1 MEDFNWIY
9 SKVKPVN
16 ILLRNFSF
24 FHQTTGEKT
33 DPKYILDREPN
44 QQLYNWLKY
53 NEADSASYL
62 ITGHRGAGKSSLV
75 NYTIKQLIDENATF
89 RRKNK
94 KQYIKISI
102 SLGQEF
108 LEEIEI
114 LRILARNLQEEF
126 KAHTPLRISILKI
139 FVSTSAFISKLIVI
153 ISLFI
158 FAFLKGIDEIL
169 KHCNWHS
176 HFCDIL
182 KHCDWLSHFCDTLKD
197 TPCLLL
203 IPISFFVSWFA
214 TKKLYNLTKFQKVYR
229 QIQTLCIRLNT
240 TITDEE
246 ESSLKIKLEQ
256 WMTNIGISNRRKK
269 VSPPASIQEIE
280 FELIKII
287 NEFQKKNQQL
297 IIVFDELDKVDTNL
311 RDMVN
316 KKDSINPE
324 FEKLSTRPEQHVS
337 SRVRTQQVLKIV
349 ANMKYFL
356 STAKAYFIFIAGRE
370 VFEAFQ
376 ADMCDRDF
384 SISSIFNGVLNI
396 ESFLNGKS
404 GIFNNSVIK
413 TEEFVCRQL
422 LPPNFQKEVEES
434 GIYNPKMIYSLK
446 NYYIF
451 RNTEIINLSDEE
463 EKKKQKERIYQE
475 IQFLYHFV
483 NYLAFISNG
492 SPKKIT
498 LFFEKYVRSQDYL
511 ENVEKIEFPQHEK
524 QTGKDPKNTFYLSWG
539 FRKIQKV
546 NFIHYLT
553 YPMIQGLLNRN
564 SHSGDK
570 LLISSS
576 FLLTYILKLHN
587 NGFSWRNLEQTP
599 ELQELN
605 KTPEMRD
612 YLSTFINF
620 MNHNLV
626 LTIPCGLYHYKFPMR
641 IIEEISYHSRL
652 SGEMSTLFNFSS
664 TDLQG
669 IKNQYIQLLEQ
680 NTTSD
685 NKSGNSQYTVAS
697 ILHSLGDLY
706 LLEENYSAA
715 IRSYEQCLEI
725 ILPIFENYQH
735 TAMIQA
741 ENYLVFTNRTMLK
754 LGLAH
759 EKRGTSNSAFILYD
773 ELIGLLKQMCTKE
786 KYRSFFYDIRTIH
799 LSILAKLFILEK
811 IDTNG
816 ITPAHLQE
824 AIKDFQTIIN
834 STTKKLNGK
843 NIESKVIET
852 DFYRKLGD
860 ILYYKNQ
867 EYQLNNKTTDALS
880 CYLKSVEVLWNN
892 NGIYSSSKLNET
904 ITNITRN
911 VSILKNDLRNGRE
924 NDRKKNLNNGQK
936 TSNTNDE
943 KESIFLRDNE
953 IYHLALSLE
962 SIGNVC
968 LSTKTET
975 ETKKNFKTFCKDF
988 SKVITSPNKESEQNN
1003 ITTPNITNNFERAII
1018 CYWDAAHL
1026 YSLSCERGS
1035 SIKCYKNI
1043 VYTLLIY
1050 TRNQIKKSEIEE
1062 IKEIKEKNSD
1072 ELLQLMENL
1081 INHFLIHLHRQKEH
1095 IHLPEINYIQ
1105 WLHSSEMYQP
1115 IPYESLSVTPEAE
1128 EILFLYYTTKLE
1140 LWNNGLLKDDN
1151 QVQDLVRFYRS
1162 PTMTGKNAYQTMFS
1176 STLLL
1181 KLKARFNLI
1190 LLNKLLG
1197 ITKGTEEDFEQIN
1210 FEKIR
1215 KFIKPEIPESEITE
1229 SEILKQFFNCK
1240 TLYSGV
1246 EEDRM
1251 NLLDTLIKDSIY
1263 CLARIQE
1270 QIIPIQNSMVFNNSF
1285 KADVFYNQ
1293 FKMAVMYQYLY
1304 CYYKYTEKRK
1314 EEIETFLKLVN
1325 GAKNANTNCLK
1336 ELPSNNKRGKKLYH
1350 MIRDATHYNNQNCT
1364 NILFLG
1370 ESCIHYY
1377 TKARQTH
1384 TQGKTYQEIIKNL
1397 YFLEDDLNNDCSP
1410 FHMAIER
1417 FELTTGYIKDRE
1429 DKLKRILSEAPVY
1442 NGQTYFTS
1450 NLDFDKA

>member
-1 MEDFNWIY
+1 MEFKWIY
-9 SKVKPVN
+9 SKVEPVN

-75 NYTIKQLIDENATF
+75 NYTIKQLIDENATSKK
-89 RRKNK
+89 KNK

-126 KAHTPLRISILKI
+126 KAHTPLHIKFLKYL
-139 FVSTSAFISKLIVI
+139 VSVLAFISKLIVI
-153 ISLFI
+153 SSLLI

-169 KHCNWHS
+169 KHCNIS
-176 HFCDIL
+176 YFCDIL
-182 KHCDWLSHFCDTLKD
+182 KHSDWLSHFYNTLKD
-197 TPCLLL
+197 TPYLFL
-203 IPISFFVSWFA
+203 IPISFFVLWFV
-214 TKKLYNLTKFQKVYR
+214 TKKIYNSTHFQKTYR

-370 VFEAFQ
+370 LFEAFQ

-404 GIFNNSVIK
+404 GIFNNSAIK

-434 GIYNPKMIYSLK
+434 KIYNPKMIYSLK

-463 EKKKQKERIYQE
+463 EKKKQKGRIYQE

-524 QTGKDPKNTFYLSWG
+524 QTGKDAKNTFYLSWG

-680 NTTSD
+680 NSTSD
-685 NKSGNSQYTVAS
+685 NKLGNSQYTVAS
-697 ILHSLGDLY
+697 TLHSLGDLY

-725 ILPIFENYQH
+725 ILPIFENNQH
-735 TAMIQA
+735 TTMIQA

-773 ELIGLLKQMCTKE
+773 ELIGLLKQMYTKE

-816 ITPAHLQE
+816 ITPAHLKE
-824 AIKDFQTIIN
+824 AIEDFQTIID
-834 STTKKLNGK
+834 SPPKKLNGK

-867 EYQLNNKTTDALS
+867 EYKLNNKTTNALS

-892 NGIYSSSKLNET
+892 DRLSSSNLNKT
-904 ITNITRN
+904 IKEITRN
-911 VSILKNDLRNGRE
+911 VSILKNELRNGRE
-924 NDRKKNLNNGQK
+924 
-936 TSNTNDE
+936 TSNTDDE

-968 LSTKTET
+968 LSTKSISLS
-975 ETKKNFKTFCKDF
+975 TKNIYKINNFSTFCENF
-988 SKVITSPNKESEQNN
+988 SKVITSQNKESELVY
-1003 ITTPNITNNFERAII
+1003 ITRLNITNNFERAII

-1043 VYTLLIY
+1043 VYTLLLY
-1050 TRNQIKKSEIEE
+1050 TRNQIKERKF
-1062 IKEIKEKNSD
+1062 KATNSNK
-1072 ELLQLMENL
+1072 LLQLMENL

-1115 IPYESLSVTPEAE
+1115 IPYESLSVTPDAE

-1140 LWNNGLLKDDN
+1140 LWNNGLLTDDK
-1151 QVQDLVRFYRS
+1151 QVQDLARFYQS

-1190 LLNKLLG
+1190 LLNKLLNIRNG
-1197 ITKGTEEDFEQIN
+1197 EEDFKQIS

-1215 KFIKPEIPESEITE
+1215 NFIKSEKTE
-1229 SEILKQFFNCK
+1229 SKILKQFFNCEMP
-1240 TLYSGV
+1240 YSGT
-1246 EEDRM
+1246 EEDWM
-1251 NLLDTLIKDSIY
+1251 NLLDTLIVDSIY

-1304 CYYKYTEKRK
+1304 CYYRYTKKRK
-1314 EEIETFLKLVN
+1314 ENIETFLKLVN
-1325 GAKNANTNCLK
+1325 GEKNANTNCL
-1336 ELPSNNKRGKKLYH
+1336 EESPSNNKRGKELYRN
-1350 MIRDATHYNNQNCT
+1350 IRKNTHYNNQNCT

-1377 TKARQTH
+1377 TKARQAH

-1417 FELTTGYIKDRE
+1417 LEITTGHIKDRE
-1429 DKLKRILSEAPVY
+1429 DKLKAILSKAPVY

-1450 NLDFDKA
+1450 NLGSVK

>member
-1 MEDFNWIY
+1 MEFKWIY
-9 SKVKPVN
+9 SKVEPVN

-126 KAHTPLRISILKI
+126 KAHTPLSISILKI
-139 FVSTSAFISKLIVI
+139 FVSTFAFISKLIVI
-153 ISLFI
+153 ISLLI
-158 FAFLKGIDEIL
+158 FALKKLTDDICFISFADNVYLIKLTDKLSGSQWIL
-169 KHCNWHS
+169 DFCN
-176 HFCDIL
+176 
-182 KHCDWLSHFCDTLKD
+182 TLI
-197 TPCLLL
+197 TPSYLLL
-203 IPISFFVSWFA
+203 IPIISFGVWFV
-214 TKKLYNLTKFQKVYR
+214 TKKIYNSTHFQKVYR

-370 VFEAFQ
+370 LFEAFQ

-422 LPPNFQKEVEES
+422 LPPNFQKEVEGS

-451 RNTEIINLSDEE
+451 RNTEIINLPDKK
-463 EKKKQKERIYQE
+463 KKKQKERIYQE

-511 ENVEKIEFPQHEK
+511 ENVENAEFPQNEK
-524 QTGKDPKNTFYLSWG
+524 QAGKDAKNTFYLSWG

-680 NTTSD
+680 NSTSD

-697 ILHSLGDLY
+697 TLHSLGDLY

-735 TAMIQA
+735 TAMTQA

-824 AIKDFQTIIN
+824 SIKDFQTIIN

-867 EYQLNNKTTDALS
+867 EYKLNNETTNALS

-892 NGIYSSSKLNET
+892 DRLSSSNLNKT
-904 ITNITRN
+904 IKEITRN
-911 VSILKNDLRNGRE
+911 VSILKNGL
-924 NDRKKNLNNGQK
+924 K
-936 TSNTNDE
+936 TSNAKDE
-943 KESIFLRDNE
+943 KESIFLKDNE

-968 LSTKTET
+968 LSTKSISLS
-975 ETKKNFKTFCKDF
+975 TKKIYKINNFSTFCENF
-988 SKVITSPNKESEQNN
+988 SKVITSPNKESELAY
-1003 ITTPNITNNFERAII
+1003 ITRLNITNNFERAII

-1043 VYTLLIY
+1043 VYTLLLY
-1050 TRNQIKKSEIEE
+1050 TRNQIKERKM
-1062 IKEIKEKNSD
+1062 KATNSN

-1095 IHLPEINYIQ
+1095 IHCP
-1105 WLHSSEMYQP
+1105 
-1115 IPYESLSVTPEAE
+1115 
-1128 EILFLYYTTKLE
+1128 K
-1140 LWNNGLLKDDN
+1140 
-1151 QVQDLVRFYRS
+1151 
-1162 PTMTGKNAYQTMFS
+1162 
-1176 STLLL
+1176 
-1181 KLKARFNLI
+1181 
-1190 LLNKLLG
+1190 
-1197 ITKGTEEDFEQIN
+1197 
-1210 FEKIR
+1210 
-1215 KFIKPEIPESEITE
+1215 
-1229 SEILKQFFNCK
+1229 
-1240 TLYSGV
+1240 
-1246 EEDRM
+1246 
-1251 NLLDTLIKDSIY
+1251 
-1263 CLARIQE
+1263 
-1270 QIIPIQNSMVFNNSF
+1270 
-1285 KADVFYNQ
+1285 
-1293 FKMAVMYQYLY
+1293 
-1304 CYYKYTEKRK
+1304 
-1314 EEIETFLKLVN
+1314 
-1325 GAKNANTNCLK
+1325 
-1336 ELPSNNKRGKKLYH
+1336 
-1350 MIRDATHYNNQNCT
+1350 
-1364 NILFLG
+1364 
-1370 ESCIHYY
+1370 
-1377 TKARQTH
+1377 
-1384 TQGKTYQEIIKNL
+1384 
-1397 YFLEDDLNNDCSP
+1397 
-1410 FHMAIER
+1410 
-1417 FELTTGYIKDRE
+1417 
-1429 DKLKRILSEAPVY
+1429 
-1442 NGQTYFTS
+1442 
-1450 NLDFDKA
+1450 

>member
-1 MEDFNWIY
+1 
-9 SKVKPVN
+9 
-16 ILLRNFSF
+16 
-24 FHQTTGEKT
+24 
-33 DPKYILDREPN
+33 
-44 QQLYNWLKY
+44 
-53 NEADSASYL
+53 
-62 ITGHRGAGKSSLV
+62 
-75 NYTIKQLIDENATF
+75 
-89 RRKNK
+89 
-94 KQYIKISI
+94 
-102 SLGQEF
+102 
-108 LEEIEI
+108 
-114 LRILARNLQEEF
+114 
-126 KAHTPLRISILKI
+126 
-139 FVSTSAFISKLIVI
+139 
-153 ISLFI
+153 
-158 FAFLKGIDEIL
+158 
-169 KHCNWHS
+169 
-176 HFCDIL
+176 
-182 KHCDWLSHFCDTLKD
+182 
-197 TPCLLL
+197 
-203 IPISFFVSWFA
+203 
-214 TKKLYNLTKFQKVYR
+214 
-229 QIQTLCIRLNT
+229 
-240 TITDEE
+240 
-246 ESSLKIKLEQ
+246 
-256 WMTNIGISNRRKK
+256 MTNIGISNRRKK

-370 VFEAFQ
+370 LFEAFQ

-422 LPPNFQKEVEES
+422 LPPNFQKEVEGS

-451 RNTEIINLSDEE
+451 RNTEIINLPDKK
-463 EKKKQKERIYQE
+463 KKKQKERIYQE

-511 ENVEKIEFPQHEK
+511 ENVENAEFPQNEK
-524 QTGKDPKNTFYLSWG
+524 QAGKDAKNTFYLSWG

-680 NTTSD
+680 NSTSD

-697 ILHSLGDLY
+697 TLHSLGDLY

-735 TAMIQA
+735 TAMTQA

-824 AIKDFQTIIN
+824 SIKDFQTIIN

-867 EYQLNNKTTDALS
+867 EYKLNNETTNALS

-892 NGIYSSSKLNET
+892 DRLSSSNLNKT
-904 ITNITRN
+904 IKEITRN
-911 VSILKNDLRNGRE
+911 VSILKNGL
-924 NDRKKNLNNGQK
+924 K
-936 TSNTNDE
+936 TSNAKDE
-943 KESIFLRDNE
+943 KESIFLKDNE

-968 LSTKTET
+968 LSTKSISLS
-975 ETKKNFKTFCKDF
+975 TKKIYKINNFSTFCENF
-988 SKVITSPNKESEQNN
+988 SKVITSPNKESELAY
-1003 ITTPNITNNFERAII
+1003 ITRLNITNNFERAII

-1043 VYTLLIY
+1043 VYTLLLY
-1050 TRNQIKKSEIEE
+1050 TRNQIKERKM
-1062 IKEIKEKNSD
+1062 KATNSN

-1105 WLHSSEMYQP
+1105 WLHSAEMYQP
-1115 IPYESLSVTPEAE
+1115 IPYESLSVTPDAE

-1140 LWNNGLLKDDN
+1140 LWNNALLTDDN
-1151 QVQDLVRFYRS
+1151 HVQDLVRFYQS

-1181 KLKARFNLI
+1181 KLKARFNQI
-1190 LLNKLLG
+1190 LLNKLLNIRNG
-1197 ITKGTEEDFEQIN
+1197 EEDFKQISI
-1210 FEKIR
+1210 EKIQ
-1215 KFIKPEIPESEITE
+1215 KFIKSEITE

-1240 TLYSGV
+1240 TLYSGA
-1246 EEDRM
+1246 EKNRM
-1251 NLLDTLIKDSIY
+1251 DLLDTLIMDSIY

-1304 CYYKYTEKRK
+1304 CYYRYTEKRK
-1314 EEIETFLKLVN
+1314 EKIETFLKLVN
-1325 GAKNANTNCLK
+1325 GEKNADTNCLK
-1336 ELPSNNKRGKKLYH
+1336 ELPSNNERGKELYR

-1377 TKARQTH
+1377 TKARQAH

-1417 FELTTGYIKDRE
+1417 LEITTGHIKDRE
-1429 DKLKRILSEAPVY
+1429 DKLKAILSKAPVY

>member
-1 MEDFNWIY
+1 MEFKWIY
-9 SKVKPVN
+9 SKVEPVN

-126 KAHTPLRISILKI
+126 KAHTPLSISILKI
-139 FVSTSAFISKLIVI
+139 FVSTFAFISKLIVI
-153 ISLFI
+153 ISLLI
-158 FAFLKGIDEIL
+158 FALKKLTDDICFISFADNVYFIKLTDKLSGSQWIL
-169 KHCNWHS
+169 DFCN
-176 HFCDIL
+176 
-182 KHCDWLSHFCDTLKD
+182 TLI
-197 TPCLLL
+197 TPSYLLL
-203 IPISFFVSWFA
+203 IPIISFGVWFV
-214 TKKLYNLTKFQKVYR
+214 TKKIYNSTHFQKVYR

-370 VFEAFQ
+370 LFEAFQ

-422 LPPNFQKEVEES
+422 LPPNFQKEVEGS

-451 RNTEIINLSDEE
+451 RNTEIINLPDKK
-463 EKKKQKERIYQE
+463 KKKQKERIYQE

-511 ENVEKIEFPQHEK
+511 ENVENAEFPQNEK
-524 QTGKDPKNTFYLSWG
+524 QAGKDAKNTFYLSWG

-680 NTTSD
+680 NSTSD

-697 ILHSLGDLY
+697 TLHSLGDLY

-735 TAMIQA
+735 TAMTQA

-824 AIKDFQTIIN
+824 SIKDFQTIIN

-867 EYQLNNKTTDALS
+867 EYKLNNETTNALS

-892 NGIYSSSKLNET
+892 DRLSSSNLNKT
-904 ITNITRN
+904 IKEITRN
-911 VSILKNDLRNGRE
+911 VSILKNGL
-924 NDRKKNLNNGQK
+924 K
-936 TSNTNDE
+936 TSNAKDE
-943 KESIFLRDNE
+943 KESIFLKDNE

-968 LSTKTET
+968 LSTKSISLS
-975 ETKKNFKTFCKDF
+975 TKKIYKINNFSTFCENF
-988 SKVITSPNKESEQNN
+988 SKVITSPNKESELAY
-1003 ITTPNITNNFERAII
+1003 ITRLNITNNFERAII

-1043 VYTLLIY
+1043 VYTLLLY
-1050 TRNQIKKSEIEE
+1050 TRNQIKERKM
-1062 IKEIKEKNSD
+1062 KATNSN

-1105 WLHSSEMYQP
+1105 WLHSAEMYQP
-1115 IPYESLSVTPEAE
+1115 IPYESLSVTPDAE

-1140 LWNNGLLKDDN
+1140 LWNNALLTDDN
-1151 QVQDLVRFYRS
+1151 HVQDLVRFYQS

-1181 KLKARFNLI
+1181 KLKARFNQI
-1190 LLNKLLG
+1190 LLNKLLNIRNG
-1197 ITKGTEEDFEQIN
+1197 EEDFKQISI
-1210 FEKIR
+1210 EKIQ
-1215 KFIKPEIPESEITE
+1215 KFIKSEITE

-1240 TLYSGV
+1240 TLYSGA
-1246 EEDRM
+1246 EKNRM
-1251 NLLDTLIKDSIY
+1251 DLLDTLIMDSIY

-1304 CYYKYTEKRK
+1304 CYYRYTEKRK
-1314 EEIETFLKLVN
+1314 EKIETFLKLVN
-1325 GAKNANTNCLK
+1325 GEKNADTNCLK
-1336 ELPSNNKRGKKLYH
+1336 ELPSNNERGKELYR

-1377 TKARQTH
+1377 TKARQAH

-1417 FELTTGYIKDRE
+1417 LEITTGHIKDRE
-1429 DKLKRILSEAPVY
+1429 DKLKAILSKAPVY

>member
-1 MEDFNWIY
+1 MKEFNWIY

-75 NYTIKQLIDENATF
+75 NYTIKQLIDENATS
-89 RRKNK
+89 RKKNK

-126 KAHTPLRISILKI
+126 KAHTPLHIKFLKY
-139 FVSTSAFISKLIVI
+139 FVSALAFISKLIVI
-153 ISLFI
+153 SSLLI

-169 KHCNWHS
+169 KHCNVS
-176 HFCDIL
+176 YFCDIL
-182 KHCDWLSHFCDTLKD
+182 KHSDGLSHFYNTLKD
-197 TPCLLL
+197 TPYLLL
-203 IPISFFVSWFA
+203 IPISFFVLWFV
-214 TKKLYNLTKFQKVYR
+214 TKKIYNSTHFQKTYR

-370 VFEAFQ
+370 LFEAFQ

-451 RNTEIINLSDEE
+451 RNTEIINLSDN
-463 EKKKQKERIYQE
+463 KKKKEQKERIYQE

-524 QTGKDPKNTFYLSWG
+524 QAGKDPKNTFYLFWG

-626 LTIPCGLYHYKFPMR
+626 LTIPCGLYHYKFPMK

-680 NTTSD
+680 NSTSD
-685 NKSGNSQYTVAS
+685 NKLGNSQYTVAS
-697 ILHSLGDLY
+697 TLHSLGDLY

-735 TAMIQA
+735 TTMIQA

-773 ELIGLLKQMCTKE
+773 ELIGLLKQMYTKE

-816 ITPAHLQE
+816 ITPAHLKE
-824 AIKDFQTIIN
+824 AIEDFQTIID

-867 EYQLNNKTTDALS
+867 EYKLNNETTNALN
-880 CYLKSVEVLWNN
+880 CYLKSVKVLWNN
-892 NGIYSSSKLNET
+892 DKSSSLNLNNT
-904 ITNITRN
+904 IEEITRN
-911 VSILKNDLRNGRE
+911 VSSLKNDLRNGRK
-924 NDRKKNLNNGQK
+924 NDRKKNLSNGQK
-936 TSNTNDE
+936 TSNADDE
-943 KESIFLRDNE
+943 KESTFLRDNE

-968 LSTKTET
+968 LSTETKTET
-975 ETKKNFKTFCKDF
+975 ETKKDFMTFCKNFSDF
-988 SKVITSPNKESEQNN
+988 ISPQKESEQVN
-1003 ITTPNITNNFERAII
+1003 ITIPNTTNNFKKAII

-1050 TRNQIKKSEIEE
+1050 TRNL
-1062 IKEIKEKNSD
+1062 IKEGKIEQINSN
-1072 ELLQLMENL
+1072 ELLKLMENL

-1105 WLHSSEMYQP
+1105 WLHSAEMYQP
-1115 IPYESLSVTPEAE
+1115 IPYEYLSVTPDAE

-1140 LWNNGLLKDDN
+1140 LWNNGLLTDDK
-1151 QVQDLVRFYRS
+1151 QVQDLVRFYQS

-1197 ITKGTEEDFEQIN
+1197 ITKGAEEDFEQIS
-1210 FEKIR
+1210 FEKIQN
-1215 KFIKPEIPESEITE
+1215 FIKSEITE
-1229 SEILKQFFNCK
+1229 SETLEQFFNCK
-1240 TLYSGV
+1240 TLYSGT

-1251 NLLDTLIKDSIY
+1251 NLLDTLIVDSIY

-1285 KADVFYNQ
+1285 KADIFYNQ

-1304 CYYKYTEKRK
+1304 CYYRYTKKREEKIK
-1314 EEIETFLKLVN
+1314 TFLKLVN
-1325 GAKNANTNCLK
+1325 GEKNANTNHL
-1336 ELPSNNKRGKKLYH
+1336 EASPSNNKRGKELYRK
-1350 MIRDATHYNNQNCT
+1350 IRENTHYNNQNCT

-1377 TKARQTH
+1377 TKARQAH

-1410 FHMAIER
+1410 FYMAIER
-1417 FELTTGYIKDRE
+1417 LALTTGSIKDKE
-1429 DKLKRILSEAPVY
+1429 DKLKAILSEAPVY

>member
-1 MEDFNWIY
+1 MEFKWIY
-9 SKVKPVN
+9 SKVEPVN

-126 KAHTPLRISILKI
+126 KAHTPLSISILKI
-139 FVSTSAFISKLIVI
+139 FVSTFAFISKLIVI
-153 ISLFI
+153 ISLLI
-158 FAFLKGIDEIL
+158 FALKKLTDDICFISFADNVYFIKLTDKLSGSQWIL
-169 KHCNWHS
+169 DFCN
-176 HFCDIL
+176 
-182 KHCDWLSHFCDTLKD
+182 TLI
-197 TPCLLL
+197 TPSYLLL
-203 IPISFFVSWFA
+203 IPIISFGVWFV
-214 TKKLYNLTKFQKVYR
+214 TKKIYNSTHFQKVYR

-370 VFEAFQ
+370 LFEAFQ

-422 LPPNFQKEVEES
+422 LPPNFQKEVEGS

-451 RNTEIINLSDEE
+451 RNTEIINLPDKK
-463 EKKKQKERIYQE
+463 KKKQKERIYQE

-511 ENVEKIEFPQHEK
+511 ENVENAEFPQNEK
-524 QTGKDPKNTFYLSWG
+524 QAGKDAKNTFYLSWG

-680 NTTSD
+680 NSTSD

-697 ILHSLGDLY
+697 TLHSLGDLY

-735 TAMIQA
+735 TAMTQA

-824 AIKDFQTIIN
+824 SIKDFQTIIN

-867 EYQLNNKTTDALS
+867 EYKLNNETTNALS

-892 NGIYSSSKLNET
+892 DRLSSSNLNKT
-904 ITNITRN
+904 IKEITRN
-911 VSILKNDLRNGRE
+911 VSILKNGL
-924 NDRKKNLNNGQK
+924 K
-936 TSNTNDE
+936 TSNAKDE
-943 KESIFLRDNE
+943 KESIFLKDNE

-968 LSTKTET
+968 LSTKSISLS
-975 ETKKNFKTFCKDF
+975 TKKIYKINNFSTFCENF
-988 SKVITSPNKESEQNN
+988 SKVITSPNKESELAN
-1003 ITTPNITNNFERAII
+1003 ITRLNITNNFERAII

-1043 VYTLLIY
+1043 VYTLLLY
-1050 TRNQIKKSEIEE
+1050 TRNQIKERKM
-1062 IKEIKEKNSD
+1062 KATNSN

-1105 WLHSSEMYQP
+1105 WLHSAEMYQP
-1115 IPYESLSVTPEAE
+1115 IPYESLSVTPDAE

-1140 LWNNGLLKDDN
+1140 LWNNALLTDDN
-1151 QVQDLVRFYRS
+1151 HVQDLVRFYQS

-1181 KLKARFNLI
+1181 KLKARFNQI
-1190 LLNKLLG
+1190 LLNKLLNIRNG
-1197 ITKGTEEDFEQIN
+1197 EEDFKQISI
-1210 FEKIR
+1210 EKIQ
-1215 KFIKPEIPESEITE
+1215 KFIKSEITE

-1240 TLYSGV
+1240 TLYSGA
-1246 EEDRM
+1246 EKNRM
-1251 NLLDTLIKDSIY
+1251 DLLDTLIMDSIY

-1304 CYYKYTEKRK
+1304 CYYRYTEKRK
-1314 EEIETFLKLVN
+1314 EKIETFLKLVN
-1325 GAKNANTNCLK
+1325 GEKNADTNCLK
-1336 ELPSNNKRGKKLYH
+1336 ELPSNNERGKELYR

-1377 TKARQTH
+1377 TKARQAH

-1417 FELTTGYIKDRE
+1417 LEITTGHIKDRE
-1429 DKLKRILSEAPVY
+1429 DKLKAILSKAPVY

>member
-1 MEDFNWIY
+1 MEFKWIY
-9 SKVKPVN
+9 SKVEPVN

-126 KAHTPLRISILKI
+126 KAHTPLSISILKI
-139 FVSTSAFISKLIVI
+139 FVSTFAFISKLIVI
-153 ISLFI
+153 ISLLI
-158 FAFLKGIDEIL
+158 FALKKLTDDICFISFADNVYLIKLTDKLSGSQWIL
-169 KHCNWHS
+169 DFCN
-176 HFCDIL
+176 
-182 KHCDWLSHFCDTLKD
+182 TLI
-197 TPCLLL
+197 TPSYLLL
-203 IPISFFVSWFA
+203 IPIISFGVWFV
-214 TKKLYNLTKFQKVYR
+214 TKKIYNSTHFQKVYR

-370 VFEAFQ
+370 LFEAFQ

-422 LPPNFQKEVEES
+422 LPPNFQKEVEGS

-451 RNTEIINLSDEE
+451 RNTEIINLPDKK
-463 EKKKQKERIYQE
+463 KKKQKERIYQE

-511 ENVEKIEFPQHEK
+511 ENVENAEFPQNEK
-524 QTGKDPKNTFYLSWG
+524 QAGKDAKNTFYLSWG

-680 NTTSD
+680 NSTSD

-697 ILHSLGDLY
+697 TLHSLGDLY

-735 TAMIQA
+735 TAMTQA

-824 AIKDFQTIIN
+824 SIKDFQTIIN

-867 EYQLNNKTTDALS
+867 EYKLNNETTNALS

-892 NGIYSSSKLNET
+892 DRLSSSNLNKT
-904 ITNITRN
+904 IKEITRN
-911 VSILKNDLRNGRE
+911 VSILKNGL
-924 NDRKKNLNNGQK
+924 K
-936 TSNTNDE
+936 TSNAKDE
-943 KESIFLRDNE
+943 KESIFLKDNE

-968 LSTKTET
+968 LSTKSISLS
-975 ETKKNFKTFCKDF
+975 TKKIYKINNFSTFCENF
-988 SKVITSPNKESEQNN
+988 SKVITSPNKESELAY
-1003 ITTPNITNNFERAII
+1003 ITRLNITNNFERAII

-1043 VYTLLIY
+1043 VYTLLLY
-1050 TRNQIKKSEIEE
+1050 TRNQIKERKM
-1062 IKEIKEKNSD
+1062 KATNSN

-1105 WLHSSEMYQP
+1105 WLHSAEMYQP
-1115 IPYESLSVTPEAE
+1115 IPYESLSVTPDAE

-1140 LWNNGLLKDDN
+1140 LWNNALLTDDN
-1151 QVQDLVRFYRS
+1151 HVQDLVRFYQS

-1181 KLKARFNLI
+1181 KLKARFNQI
-1190 LLNKLLG
+1190 LLNKLLNIRNG
-1197 ITKGTEEDFEQIN
+1197 EEDFKQISI
-1210 FEKIR
+1210 EKIQ
-1215 KFIKPEIPESEITE
+1215 KFIKSEITE

-1240 TLYSGV
+1240 TLYSGA
-1246 EEDRM
+1246 EKNRM
-1251 NLLDTLIKDSIY
+1251 DLLDTLIMDSIY

-1304 CYYKYTEKRK
+1304 CYYRYTEKRK
-1314 EEIETFLKLVN
+1314 EKIETFLKLVN
-1325 GAKNANTNCLK
+1325 GEKNADTNCLK
-1336 ELPSNNKRGKKLYH
+1336 ELPSNNERGKELYR

-1377 TKARQTH
+1377 TKARQAH

-1417 FELTTGYIKDRE
+1417 LEITTGHIKDRE
-1429 DKLKRILSEAPVY
+1429 DKLKAILSKAPVY

>member
-1 MEDFNWIY
+1 M
-9 SKVKPVN
+9 
-16 ILLRNFSF
+16 
-24 FHQTTGEKT
+24 
-33 DPKYILDREPN
+33 
-44 QQLYNWLKY
+44 
-53 NEADSASYL
+53 
-62 ITGHRGAGKSSLV
+62 
-75 NYTIKQLIDENATF
+75 
-89 RRKNK
+89 
-94 KQYIKISI
+94 
-102 SLGQEF
+102 
-108 LEEIEI
+108 
-114 LRILARNLQEEF
+114 
-126 KAHTPLRISILKI
+126 HTS
-139 FVSTSAFISKLIVI
+139 
-153 ISLFI
+153 
-158 FAFLKGIDEIL
+158 D
-169 KHCNWHS
+169 
-176 HFCDIL
+176 
-182 KHCDWLSHFCDTLKD
+182 
-197 TPCLLL
+197 
-203 IPISFFVSWFA
+203 
-214 TKKLYNLTKFQKVYR
+214 
-229 QIQTLCIRLNT
+229 T

-370 VFEAFQ
+370 LFEAFQ
-376 ADMCDRDF
+376 TDMCDRDF

-451 RNTEIINLSDEE
+451 RNKEIINLSDEE
-463 EKKKQKERIYQE
+463 EKKKQKECIYQE

-511 ENVEKIEFPQHEK
+511 ENVEKIEFPQNEK

-680 NTTSD
+680 NSTSD

-697 ILHSLGDLY
+697 TLHSLGDLY

-725 ILPIFENYQH
+725 ILPIFENHQH
-735 TAMIQA
+735 RTMTQA

-824 AIKDFQTIIN
+824 AIEDFQTIIDL
-834 STTKKLNGK
+834 TTQKLNEK
-843 NIESKVIET
+843 KIESKVIET

-867 EYQLNNKTTDALS
+867 EYQLDNKTTNALS

-892 NGIYSSSKLNET
+892 NGIYSSSKLNKT
-904 ITNITRN
+904 IKKITRN
-911 VSILKNDLRNGRE
+911 VSILKNDLRNGRKY
-924 NDRKKNLNNGQK
+924 DRKKNLNNGQK
-936 TSNTNDE
+936 TSNADNE

-968 LSTKTET
+968 LSTKNISLS
-975 ETKKNFKTFCKDF
+975 TKKIYKINNFSTFCENF
-988 SKVITSPNKESEQNN
+988 SKVITSQNKESELVN
-1003 ITTPNITNNFERAII
+1003 ITA
-1018 CYWDAAHL
+1018 
-1026 YSLSCERGS
+1026 
-1035 SIKCYKNI
+1035 SI
-1043 VYTLLIY
+1043 
-1050 TRNQIKKSEIEE
+1050 
-1062 IKEIKEKNSD
+1062 
-1072 ELLQLMENL
+1072 
-1081 INHFLIHLHRQKEH
+1081 
-1095 IHLPEINYIQ
+1095 
-1105 WLHSSEMYQP
+1105 
-1115 IPYESLSVTPEAE
+1115 
-1128 EILFLYYTTKLE
+1128 
-1140 LWNNGLLKDDN
+1140 
-1151 QVQDLVRFYRS
+1151 S
-1162 PTMTGKNAYQTMFS
+1162 PTT
-1176 STLLL
+1176 
-1181 KLKARFNLI
+1181 
-1190 LLNKLLG
+1190 
-1197 ITKGTEEDFEQIN
+1197 
-1210 FEKIR
+1210 
-1215 KFIKPEIPESEITE
+1215 
-1229 SEILKQFFNCK
+1229 
-1240 TLYSGV
+1240 
-1246 EEDRM
+1246 
-1251 NLLDTLIKDSIY
+1251 
-1263 CLARIQE
+1263 
-1270 QIIPIQNSMVFNNSF
+1270 
-1285 KADVFYNQ
+1285 
-1293 FKMAVMYQYLY
+1293 
-1304 CYYKYTEKRK
+1304 
-1314 EEIETFLKLVN
+1314 
-1325 GAKNANTNCLK
+1325 LK
-1336 ELPSNNKRGKKLYH
+1336 E
-1350 MIRDATHYNNQNCT
+1350 Q
-1364 NILFLG
+1364 
-1370 ESCIHYY
+1370 
-1377 TKARQTH
+1377 
-1384 TQGKTYQEIIKNL
+1384 
-1397 YFLEDDLNNDCSP
+1397 
-1410 FHMAIER
+1410 
-1417 FELTTGYIKDRE
+1417 
-1429 DKLKRILSEAPVY
+1429 
-1442 NGQTYFTS
+1442 
-1450 NLDFDKA
+1450 

>member
-1 MEDFNWIY
+1 MEFKWIY
-9 SKVKPVN
+9 SKVEPVN

-102 SLGQEF
+102 SLEQEF

-126 KAHTPLRISILKI
+126 KAHTPLSISILKI
-139 FVSTSAFISKLIVI
+139 FVSTFAFISKLIVI
-153 ISLFI
+153 ISLLI
-158 FAFLKGIDEIL
+158 FALKKLTDDICFISFADNVYLIKLTDKLSGSQWIL
-169 KHCNWHS
+169 DFCN
-176 HFCDIL
+176 
-182 KHCDWLSHFCDTLKD
+182 TLI
-197 TPCLLL
+197 TPSYLLL
-203 IPISFFVSWFA
+203 IPIISFGVWFV
-214 TKKLYNLTKFQKVYR
+214 TKKIYNSTHFQKVYR

-370 VFEAFQ
+370 LFEAFQ

-422 LPPNFQKEVEES
+422 LPPNFQKEVEGS

-451 RNTEIINLSDEE
+451 RNTEIINLPDKK
-463 EKKKQKERIYQE
+463 KKKQKERIYQE

-511 ENVEKIEFPQHEK
+511 ENVENAEFPQNEK
-524 QTGKDPKNTFYLSWG
+524 QAGKDAKNTFYLSWG

-680 NTTSD
+680 NSTSD

-697 ILHSLGDLY
+697 TLHSLGDLY

-735 TAMIQA
+735 TAMTQA

-824 AIKDFQTIIN
+824 SIKDFQTIIN

-867 EYQLNNKTTDALS
+867 EYKLNNETTNALS

-892 NGIYSSSKLNET
+892 DRLSSSNLNKT
-904 ITNITRN
+904 IKEITRN
-911 VSILKNDLRNGRE
+911 VSILKNGL
-924 NDRKKNLNNGQK
+924 K
-936 TSNTNDE
+936 TSNAKDE
-943 KESIFLRDNE
+943 KESIFLKDNE

-968 LSTKTET
+968 LSTKSISLS
-975 ETKKNFKTFCKDF
+975 TKKIYKINNFSTFCENF
-988 SKVITSPNKESEQNN
+988 SKVITSPNKESELAY
-1003 ITTPNITNNFERAII
+1003 ITRLNITNNFERAII
-1018 CYWDAAHL
+1018 CHWDAAHL

-1043 VYTLLIY
+1043 VYTLLLY
-1050 TRNQIKKSEIEE
+1050 TRNQIKERKM
-1062 IKEIKEKNSD
+1062 KATNSN

-1105 WLHSSEMYQP
+1105 WLHSAEMYQP
-1115 IPYESLSVTPEAE
+1115 IPYESLSVTPDAE

-1140 LWNNGLLKDDN
+1140 LWNNALLTDDN
-1151 QVQDLVRFYRS
+1151 HVQDLVRFYQS

-1181 KLKARFNLI
+1181 KLKARFNQI
-1190 LLNKLLG
+1190 LLNKLLNIRNG
-1197 ITKGTEEDFEQIN
+1197 EEDFKQISI
-1210 FEKIR
+1210 EKIQ
-1215 KFIKPEIPESEITE
+1215 KFIKSEITE

-1240 TLYSGV
+1240 TLYSGA
-1246 EEDRM
+1246 EKNRM
-1251 NLLDTLIKDSIY
+1251 DLLDTLIMDSIY

-1304 CYYKYTEKRK
+1304 CYYRYTEKRK
-1314 EEIETFLKLVN
+1314 EKIETFLKLVN
-1325 GAKNANTNCLK
+1325 GEKNADTNCLK
-1336 ELPSNNKRGKKLYH
+1336 ELPSNNERGKELYR

-1377 TKARQTH
+1377 TKARQAH

-1417 FELTTGYIKDRE
+1417 LEITTGHIKDRE
-1429 DKLKRILSEAPVY
+1429 DKLKAILSKAPVY

>member
-75 NYTIKQLIDENATF
+75 NYTIKQLIDENATS
-89 RRKNK
+89 RKKNK

-126 KAHTPLRISILKI
+126 KAHTPLSISILKI
-139 FVSTSAFISKLIVI
+139 FVSTFAFISKLIVI
-153 ISLFI
+153 ISLLI
-158 FAFLKGIDEIL
+158 FALKKLTDDICFISFADNVYLIKLTDKLSGSQWIL
-169 KHCNWHS
+169 NFCN
-176 HFCDIL
+176 
-182 KHCDWLSHFCDTLKD
+182 TLI
-197 TPCLLL
+197 TPSYLLL
-203 IPISFFVSWFA
+203 IPIISFGLWFA

-370 VFEAFQ
+370 LFEAFQ

-463 EKKKQKERIYQE
+463 KKKKQKERIYQE

-498 LFFEKYVRSQDYL
+498 LFFEKYVRSQEYL
-511 ENVEKIEFPQHEK
+511 EKVEKIEFPQYEK
-524 QTGKDPKNTFYLSWG
+524 QAGKDAKNTFYLSWG

-680 NTTSD
+680 NSTSD

-697 ILHSLGDLY
+697 TLHSLGDLY

-725 ILPIFENYQH
+725 ILPIFENHQH
-735 TAMIQA
+735 RTMTQA

-824 AIKDFQTIIN
+824 AIEDFQTIID
-834 STTKKLNGK
+834 SPTKKLNGK

-892 NGIYSSSKLNET
+892 NGIYSSSKLNKT
-904 ITNITRN
+904 IKKITRN
-911 VSILKNDLRNGRE
+911 VSILKNDLRNGRK
-924 NDRKKNLNNGQK
+924 NDWKKDLNNGQK
-936 TSNTNDE
+936 TSNADDE

-968 LSTKTET
+968 LSTKSISLS
-975 ETKKNFKTFCKDF
+975 TKKIYKINNFSTFCENF
-988 SKVITSPNKESEQNN
+988 SKVITSPNKESELVN
-1003 ITTPNITNNFERAII
+1003 ITALNITNNFERAII

-1050 TRNQIKKSEIEE
+1050 TRNL
-1062 IKEIKEKNSD
+1062 IKERKAEAIDSN

-1140 LWNNGLLKDDN
+1140 LWNNGLLTDDN

-1181 KLKARFNLI
+1181 KLKARFNQI

-1197 ITKGTEEDFEQIN
+1197 ITKGMEEDFEQIN
-1210 FEKIR
+1210 FEKIQ
-1215 KFIKPEIPESEITE
+1215 KFIKSEITE
-1229 SEILKQFFNCK
+1229 SETLKQFFNCK
-1240 TLYSGV
+1240 TLYSGA
-1246 EEDRM
+1246 EKDRM

-1304 CYYKYTEKRK
+1304 CYYMYTEKRK
-1314 EEIETFLKLVN
+1314 EKIETFLKLIN

-1336 ELPSNNKRGKKLYH
+1336 ESPSNNERGKKLYH

-1450 NLDFDKA
+1450 NLDFDKV

>member
-126 KAHTPLRISILKI
+126 KAHTPLVAKFLKYLAS
-139 FVSTSAFISKLIVI
+139 VLAFISKLIVI
-153 ISLFI
+153 ISLLI

-169 KHCNWHS
+169 C
-176 HFCDIL
+176 
-182 KHCDWLSHFCDTLKD
+182 CDWLSFFCDTLKNN
-197 TPCLLL
+197 PYLFL
-203 IPISFFVSWFA
+203 IPIIPFVLWFA
-214 TKKLYNLTKFQKVYR
+214 TKKFYNLTNFQKVYR

-370 VFEAFQ
+370 LFEAFQ

-451 RNTEIINLSDEE
+451 RNTEIINLSDD
-463 EKKKQKERIYQE
+463 KKKKEQKERIYQE

-524 QTGKDPKNTFYLSWG
+524 QAGKDPKNTFYLSWG

-680 NTTSD
+680 NSTSD
-685 NKSGNSQYTVAS
+685 NKLGNSQYTVAS
-697 ILHSLGDLY
+697 TLHSLGDLY

-735 TAMIQA
+735 TTMIQA

-759 EKRGTSNSAFILYD
+759 EKRGTNNSAFILYD
-773 ELIGLLKQMCTKE
+773 ELIGLLKQMYTKE

-816 ITPAHLQE
+816 ITPAHLKE
-824 AIKDFQTIIN
+824 AIKDFQTIIDL
-834 STTKKLNGK
+834 TTKKLNGK
-843 NIESKVIET
+843 NIKSKVIET

-867 EYQLNNKTTDALS
+867 EYKLNNKTTNALS
-880 CYLKSVEVLWNN
+880 CYFKSVGVLWNN
-892 NGIYSSSKLNET
+892 NGILSSGLNET
-904 ITNITRN
+904 IKNITRN

-924 NDRKKNLNNGQK
+924 NDRKKDLNNDQK

-968 LSTKTET
+968 LSIR
-975 ETKKNFKTFCKDF
+975 KKYKINNFSTFCEDF
-988 SKVITSPNKESEQNN
+988 SKVITSPNKESELVN
-1003 ITTPNITNNFERAII
+1003 ITALNITNNFERAII

-1050 TRNQIKKSEIEE
+1050 TRNL
-1062 IKEIKEKNSD
+1062 IKERKAEAIDSN

-1140 LWNNGLLKDDN
+1140 LWNNGLLTDDN

-1181 KLKARFNLI
+1181 KLKARFNQI

-1197 ITKGTEEDFEQIN
+1197 ITKGMEEDFEQIN
-1210 FEKIR
+1210 FEKIQ
-1215 KFIKPEIPESEITE
+1215 KFIKSEITE
-1229 SEILKQFFNCK
+1229 LMFNDIK
-1240 TLYSGV
+1240 TNSP
-1246 EEDRM
+1246 
-1251 NLLDTLIKDSIY
+1251 IKKSMIPETGSISSVATKIIDV
-1263 CLARIQE
+1263 AR
-1270 QIIPIQNSMVFNNSF
+1270 
-1285 KADVFYNQ
+1285 
-1293 FKMAVMYQYLY
+1293 
-1304 CYYKYTEKRK
+1304 
-1314 EEIETFLKLVN
+1314 
-1325 GAKNANTNCLK
+1325 
-1336 ELPSNNKRGKKLYH
+1336 
-1350 MIRDATHYNNQNCT
+1350 
-1364 NILFLG
+1364 
-1370 ESCIHYY
+1370 
-1377 TKARQTH
+1377 
-1384 TQGKTYQEIIKNL
+1384 
-1397 YFLEDDLNNDCSP
+1397 
-1410 FHMAIER
+1410 
-1417 FELTTGYIKDRE
+1417 
-1429 DKLKRILSEAPVY
+1429 
-1442 NGQTYFTS
+1442 
-1450 NLDFDKA
+1450 

>member
-75 NYTIKQLIDENATF
+75 NYTIKQLIDENVTF

-126 KAHTPLRISILKI
+126 KAHTPLSISILKI
-139 FVSTSAFISKLIVI
+139 FVSTFAFISKLIVI
-153 ISLFI
+153 SSLLI

-169 KHCNWHS
+169 KHCNVS
-176 HFCDIL
+176 YFCDIL
-182 KHCDWLSHFCDTLKD
+182 KHCDWLSHFCNTLKD

-203 IPISFFVSWFA
+203 IPISFFVSWFV
-214 TKKLYNLTKFQKVYR
+214 TKKIYNSTHFQKTYR

-287 NEFQKKNQQL
+287 NEFQKKNLQL

-370 VFEAFQ
+370 LFEAFQ

-422 LPPNFQKEVEES
+422 LPPNFQKEVEKFEK
-434 GIYNPKMIYSLK
+434 YNKKMIYSLK

-451 RNTEIINLSDEE
+451 RIKKINNLPDEE
-463 EKKKQKERIYQE
+463 EKEQKECIYQE
-475 IQFLYHFV
+475 LQFLYHFV

-511 ENVEKIEFPQHEK
+511 ENVENIKFPQHEK
-524 QTGKDPKNTFYLSWG
+524 QAGKDAKNTFYLSWG

-680 NTTSD
+680 NSTSD

-697 ILHSLGDLY
+697 TLHSLGDLY

-725 ILPIFENYQH
+725 ILPIFENHQH
-735 TAMIQA
+735 RTMTQA

-824 AIKDFQTIIN
+824 AIKDFQTIID
-834 STTKKLNGK
+834 SPTKKLNGK

-867 EYQLNNKTTDALS
+867 EYKLNNKITDALS

-892 NGIYSSSKLNET
+892 DRLSSSNLNKT
-904 ITNITRN
+904 IKEITRN
-911 VSILKNDLRNGRE
+911 VSILKNGL
-924 NDRKKNLNNGQK
+924 K
-936 TSNTNDE
+936 TSNANNE
-943 KESIFLRDNE
+943 KKSIFLRDNE

-962 SIGNVC
+962 SIVNVF
-968 LSTKTET
+968 LSTKSISLS
-975 ETKKNFKTFCKDF
+975 TKKIYKINNFSTFCESF
-988 SKVITSPNKESEQNN
+988 SKVITSQNKESELVY
-1003 ITTPNITNNFERAII
+1003 ITRLNITNNFERAII

-1043 VYTLLIY
+1043 VYTLLLY
-1050 TRNQIKKSEIEE
+1050 TRNQIKERKF
-1062 IKEIKEKNSD
+1062 KATNSN

-1140 LWNNGLLKDDN
+1140 LWNNGLLTDDK
-1151 QVQDLVRFYRS
+1151 QVQDLARFYQS

-1210 FEKIR
+1210 FEKIQ
-1215 KFIKPEIPESEITE
+1215 KFIKSEKTD
-1229 SEILKQFFNCK
+1229 SKILKQFFKCEI
-1240 TLYSGV
+1240 LHSGT

-1251 NLLDTLIKDSIY
+1251 NLLDTLIMDSIY

-1314 EEIETFLKLVN
+1314 EKIETFLKLVN

-1336 ELPSNNKRGKKLYH
+1336 ASPYNNERGKKLYH

-1429 DKLKRILSEAPVY
+1429 DKLKKILSEAPVY
-1442 NGQTYFTS
+1442 NGKNYFTG
-1450 NLDFDKA
+1450 NLDFNS